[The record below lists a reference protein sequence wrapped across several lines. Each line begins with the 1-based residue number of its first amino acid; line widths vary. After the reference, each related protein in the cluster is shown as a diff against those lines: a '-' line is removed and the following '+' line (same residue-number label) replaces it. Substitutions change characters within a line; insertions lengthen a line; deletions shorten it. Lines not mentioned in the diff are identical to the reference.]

1 MTVSGLVVSEVFGPT
16 LQGEGP
22 HAGQPVGFIRLGGCN
37 LHCSWCDTP
46 YTWDASRHDLRMELG
61 RRSVDNIL
69 DHVAGMNVGRVVISG
84 GEPLLHQEQPGWREL
99 LDRLNRAGT
108 AIDVETNG
116 TIIPAPSP
124 VDLFVVSPKL
134 AHSGDPLDL
143 RINPAALDTFATMA
157 NYTDRAVFK
166 IVCRTADDVREAA
179 AMVDRLNVSI
189 QYLWVMPEGT
199 TAEALA
205 RPDIAEAAIAVGANF
220 TTRLHTLLWGQDRAR

>member
-1 MTVSGLVVSEVFGPT
+1 MSVDGLVVSEVFGPT

-37 LHCSWCDTP
+37 LHCSWCDTA
-46 YTWDASRHDLRMELG
+46 YTWDASRFDLRMELG

-69 DHVAGMNVGRVVISG
+69 DHVRGMGVDRVVISG
-84 GEPLLHQEQPGWREL
+84 GEPLLHQDQPGWGEL
-99 LDRLNRAGT
+99 LRRLDRDGI

-116 TIIPAPSP
+116 TINPVSSP

-143 RINPAALDTFATMA
+143 RINPAALDTFAALAT
-157 NYTDRAVFK
+157 YTNRAVFK
-166 IVCRTADDVREAA
+166 IVCTTTDDVREAA
-179 AMVDRLNVSI
+179 ALVDRLGVPI
-189 QYLWVMPEGT
+189 EFLWVMPEGT
-199 TAEALA
+199 SADTLA

-220 TTRLHTLLWGQDRAR
+220 TTRLHTLLWGQERAR